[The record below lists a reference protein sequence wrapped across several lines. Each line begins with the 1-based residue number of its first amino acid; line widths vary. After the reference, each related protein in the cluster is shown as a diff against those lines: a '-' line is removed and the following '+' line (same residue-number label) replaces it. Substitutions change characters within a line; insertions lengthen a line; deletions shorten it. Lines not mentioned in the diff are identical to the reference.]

1 VPVKSNAR
9 VEPGDVLFRIDP
21 RSYQYR
27 VDQLK
32 ARLVE
37 TEAYVAQ
44 LKEAYDGAR
53 AQTQA
58 TRTQLALSEL
68 RLEQN
73 QRLVSAGAG
82 SRFELERYE
91 TEVASTKQQLAAS

>member
-58 TRTQLALSEL
+58 TRTQLALSE
-68 RLEQN
+68 
-73 QRLVSAGAG
+73 
-82 SRFELERYE
+82 RYE

>member
-1 VPVKSNAR
+1 M
-9 VEPGDVLFRIDP
+9 
-21 RSYQYR
+21 
-27 VDQLK
+27 
-32 ARLVE
+32 
-37 TEAYVAQ
+37 AQ

-73 QRLVSAGAG
+73 QQLVSAGAG
-82 SRFELERYE
+82 RRFELERYE
-91 TEVASTKQQLAAS
+91 TEVASTKQ